1 MSRED
6 CDYAID
12 RALATGGLD
21 SGGNIIFP
29 VKGTREEIVDQ
40 ILERAGNWG
49 PDNARAGQGEGRRG
63 DQCRCEVCVAAN
75 FRHLYCNND
84 PSVRRFCLHR
94 VQIAARR

>member
-1 MSRED
+1 VSRED

-21 SGGNIIFP
+21 SAGNIIFP

-49 PDNARAGQGEGRRG
+49 HPMTREQAKAKADAAINADAKSASRLISAT
-63 DQCRCEVCVAAN
+63 C
-75 FRHLYCNND
+75 
-84 PSVRRFCLHR
+84 
-94 VQIAARR
+94 IAIMILAFVDFVYTVFK